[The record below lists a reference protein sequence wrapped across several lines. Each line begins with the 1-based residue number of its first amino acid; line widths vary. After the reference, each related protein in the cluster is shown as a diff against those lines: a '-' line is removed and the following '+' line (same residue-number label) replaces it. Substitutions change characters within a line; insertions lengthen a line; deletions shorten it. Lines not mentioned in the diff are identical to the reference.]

1 LISEENISTV
11 REKYEALKVVLNER
25 TARLWAATEANA
37 IGRGGVRTVSRATGI
52 AESTI
57 RLGQGELYQG
67 IDAGEEA
74 LKSTHIRQAGGG
86 RKKKHVSDPQLLE
99 ALDAL
104 VEPTSRGD
112 PISPLRWTCKST
124 RQLAEELKRQGHSVG
139 STTVGELLKESGY
152 SLQANRK
159 TLEGTNHPDRDAQFR
174 SHQRTGQRVSEP
186 WPAGNFCGHQEKGA
200 GG

>member
-1 LISEENISTV
+1 MISEESVSTV

-25 TARLWAATEANA
+25 TARLWAAAEANA

-57 RLGQGELYQG
+57 RLGQGELHQG
-67 IDAGEEA
+67 IDAGEEV
-74 LKSTHIRQAGGG
+74 LKTTHLRQEGGG

-124 RQLAEELKRQGHSVG
+124 RQLAEQLKRQGHPVG
-139 STTVGELLKESGY
+139 STTVGELLTVLSPNGC
-152 SLQANRK
+152 
-159 TLEGTNHPDRDAQFR
+159 
-174 SHQRTGQRVSEP
+174 
-186 WPAGNFCGHQEKGA
+186 GNLSPKFVDSPHRIIR
-200 GG
+200 